1 MPEGDRTDLRRGYAI
16 VRENVRTAVEF
27 AKKIEGFDGISS
39 IILFG
44 SVARGEDTADS
55 DIDIAVIHD
64 LEDDAGLME
73 KVNEH
78 KPEKVQ
84 ITFLKI
90 SDLPREMEL
99 VSALSGDGLLL
110 HGRPVVIQQKNLEL
124 LPKIL
129 IAYSLKGLP
138 QKEKV
143 KLNRALYG
151 SVSKSGKYTT
161 ETKGVTAEP
170 GVEKLGPGVLLA
182 DRKKAGKLMGT
193 LRRFGAKVKQKQV
206 WCY

>member
-1 MPEGDRTDLRRGYAI
+1 M
-16 VRENVRTAVEF
+16 RENVRTAVEF
-27 AKKIEGFDGISS
+27 AKKIGGFKGILSV
-39 IILFG
+39 ILFG

-55 DIDIAVIHD
+55 DIDMAIIHD
-64 LEDDAGLME
+64 LEDEAGLME
-73 KVNEH
+73 MINEH

-84 ITFLKI
+84 TTFLNI
-90 SDLPREMEL
+90 RNLAGELEL

-110 HGRPVVIQQKNLEL
+110 HGRPVVIRQKDLEL
-124 LPKIL
+124 GPNVL
-129 IAYSLKGLP
+129 ISYSLKGLP

-151 SVSKSGKYTT
+151 SVSRSGKYTT
-161 ETKGVTAEP
+161 KTKGVTAEP

-182 DRKKAGKLMGT
+182 DRRKAGKIVGA

>member
-1 MPEGDRTDLRRGYAI
+1 MPGGDRTDLRRGYAI

-27 AKKIEGFDGISS
+27 AKKIESFDGILS
-39 IILFG
+39 IVLFG

-55 DIDIAVIHD
+55 DIDMAVIH
-64 LEDDAGLME
+64 GLKDGAALVE

-84 ITFLKI
+84 VTFLNV
-90 SDLPREMEL
+90 SNLPGEMEL
-99 VSALSGDGLLL
+99 VSALSGEGLLL
-110 HGRPVVIQQKNLEL
+110 HGRPVVIRQKDLEL
-124 LPKIL
+124 VPKVL
-129 IAYSLKGLP
+129 IVYSLKGLP

-151 SVSKSGKYTT
+151 STSRSGKYTT

-170 GVEKLGPGVLLA
+170 GVEKLGPGMLLA
-182 DRKKAGKLMGT
+182 DRRKAGKIAGA

>member
-1 MPEGDRTDLRRGYAI
+1 M
-16 VRENVRTAVEF
+16 RENVKTAVEF
-27 AKKIEGFDGISS
+27 TKKIGGIEGILSV
-39 IILFG
+39 ILFG

-55 DIDIAVIHD
+55 DIDIAVIH
-64 LEDDAGLME
+64 GLKDGTALVE
-73 KVNEH
+73 KVNAH

-84 ITFLKI
+84 VTFLNI
-90 SDLPREMEL
+90 SNLPGEMEL
-99 VSALSGDGLLL
+99 VSALSGEGLLL

-124 LPKIL
+124 IPKVL

-151 SVSKSGKYTT
+151 SVSRSGKYMT

-182 DRKKAGKLMGT
+182 DRRKSWKIAGV

>member
-1 MPEGDRTDLRRGYAI
+1 M
-16 VRENVRTAVEF
+16 RENVRTAVEF
-27 AKKIEGFDGISS
+27 ARKISDLEGVVS
-39 IILFG
+39 IVLFG

-55 DIDIAVIHD
+55 DIDMAVIHD
-64 LEDDAGLME
+64 LEDEGGLME

-84 ITFLKI
+84 TTFLKI
-90 SDLPREMEL
+90 RNLPGETEL
-99 VSALSGDGLLL
+99 VSALSGEGLLL
-110 HGRPVVIQQKNLEL
+110 HGKPVVIRQKDLEL
-124 LPKIL
+124 SPKVL

-151 SVSKSGKYTT
+151 SVSRSGEYTT

-182 DRKKAGKLMGT
+182 DRRNSWKLVGA